1 MFANNAHTQCDDGV
15 AVQSKIV
22 NMFKRLDKYLG
33 LSDLFWVLMILVV
46 YIVFISLLV
55 DFYKFLCF
63 CNIVLKR
70 L

>member
-1 MFANNAHTQCDDGV
+1 MNDGV
-15 AVQSKIV
+15 AVKSKIV

-33 LSDLFWVLMILVV
+33 LSDWFWVLMILVV

-63 CNIVLKR
+63 CNR
-70 L
+70 

>member
-1 MFANNAHTQCDDGV
+1 MNDGV
-15 AVQSKIV
+15 AVRSKIV
-22 NMFKRLDKYLG
+22 NIFKRLGKNLG

-46 YIVFISLLV
+46 YIVFISLSV

-70 L
+70 LLGVYS